1 MPAYID
7 GFVVPVPKKSLKA
20 YRALA
25 RRFAKIWIEHGA
37 SSVHECIAD
46 DVPYGKLTSFPR
58 SVKQKPNETVIFSYI
73 VYKSRG
79 ARDRCMK
86 KVMADKRLDFM
97 MKPGK
102 LPFDAKRMI
111 FGGFKTIVEA

>member
-37 SSVHECIAD
+37 SSVHECVAD

-58 SVKQKPNETVIFSYI
+58 SVKQKPGETVIFSYI
-73 VYKSRG
+73 TYKSRTV
-79 ARDRCMK
+79 RNRCMK
-86 KVMADKRLDFM
+86 KVLADPRSADLM
-97 MKPGK
+97 QGK
-102 LPFDAKRMI
+102 KMPFDAKRMI